1 MLKFLERTVLWL
13 ALAVMLAMAGG
24 EARAQVAVDA
34 LGADLIH
41 AGEFV
46 VPINKSQVLKVDQ
59 PFTELLIGNSE
70 IADVVALT
78 NQSVYVLGKQL
89 GTTNL
94 TIYGARRQLL
104 AVLDL
109 VVSYDV
115 ESLKAK
121 LHDVLPGEAV
131 EVRTVSGGILLSG
144 TVSNET
150 SLSES
155 LAIAEQY
162 APKAVTNAMTV
173 QGSQQ
178 VMLQVKFAE
187 VSRNVVRQIGIGHD
201 LQVTGDLAFD
211 LLTSSALPLATGSL
225 PFGVG
230 TIDTGAD
237 SNPDLRTT
245 FQTLEEKGLIKT
257 LAEPNLIALSGDT
270 ASFLAGGE
278 FPIPVESE
286 DGTITIE
293 FKEFGVSLSFTPTV
307 IGKDLI
313 NLIVAPEVSRID
325 PTVSVRTTLVEVPG
339 LSTRR
344 ATTTIELR
352 DGQSFAIAGLLQ
364 EDYQNAI
371 SGLPWLSDIPIL
383 GLLFRSTGFQRNE
396 TELVILVTPRLVK
409 PAQSVAELSVPT
421 DRLVLPSDTDL
432 FLFGR
437 TEGEDS
443 GVAPSPGMSA
453 VPGAGD
459 TLSRGQGG
467 FAGSYGYITE

>member
-1 MLKFLERTVLWL
+1 MFGLLKRSFLLLLT
-13 ALAVMLAMAGG
+13 AFMLAMAGVT
-24 EARAQVAVDA
+24 AQAQVAVDS
-34 LGADLIH
+34 LGGELIH

-59 PFTELLIGNSE
+59 PFTELLIGNPE

-94 TIYGARRQLL
+94 TIYGPRRQLL

-121 LHDVLPGEAV
+121 LNDVLPGEAI
-131 EVRTVSGGILLSG
+131 EVRPVNSGILLSG
-144 TVSNET
+144 IVSNET
-150 SLSES
+150 SVSDA

-162 APKAVTNAMTV
+162 APKAVTNALSV

-187 VSRNVVRQIGIGHD
+187 VSRNVVRELSIGHD
-201 LQVTGDLAFD
+201 LAVAGDLAFN
-211 LLTSSALPLATGSL
+211 LFTSAALPISPTASAFATGVLSTS
-225 PFGVG
+225 G
-230 TIDTGAD
+230 
-237 SNPDLRTT
+237 NPDLTT
-245 FQTLEEKGLIKT
+245 VFRTLEQNGLVKT

-278 FPIPVESE
+278 FPVPVAQ
-286 DGTITIE
+286 DDDTITVE
-293 FKEFGVSLSFTPTV
+293 FKEFGVGLAFTPTV

-325 PTVSVRTTLVEVPG
+325 PTVSVVIDGLEVPG

-344 ATTTIELR
+344 AKTTIELR

-371 SGLPWLSDIPIL
+371 NGIPWLSDIPIL

-409 PAQSVAELSVPT
+409 PAQSVAELSAPT
-421 DRLVLPSDTDL
+421 DRLVLPTDAEL
-432 FLFGR
+432 FLFGQ
-437 TEGEDS
+437 TEGSSS
-443 GVAPSPGMSA
+443 GTAPAPA
-453 VPGAGD
+453 A
-459 TLSRGQGG
+459 LSETPSGGNALSQGQVG
-467 FAGSYGYITE
+467 FSGSYGYIVE

>member
-1 MLKFLERTVLWL
+1 MLKLLKRWGLLLSL
-13 ALAVMLAMAGG
+13 ALLLATTGV
-24 EARAQVAVDA
+24 EARAQVAIDS
-34 LGADLIH
+34 LGGDLIH

-46 VPINKSQVLKVDQ
+46 VPLNKSQVLKVDQ
-59 PFTELLIGNSE
+59 PFTELLIGNPE

-94 TIYGARRQLL
+94 TIYGPRRQLL

-109 VVSYDV
+109 VVSYDI

-121 LHDVLPGEAV
+121 LHDVLPSEAIEIRAV
-131 EVRTVSGGILLSG
+131 NGGILLSG
-144 TVSNET
+144 SISNE
-150 SLSES
+150 SSMS
-155 LAIAEQY
+155 DALAIAEQY

-187 VSRNVVRQIGIGHD
+187 VSRNVVRELGIGHD
-201 LQVTGDLAFD
+201 IAVAGDLAFN
-211 LLTSSALPLATGSL
+211 LITSSGLPISPIPYGIGALT
-225 PFGVG
+225 
-230 TIDTGAD
+230 AD
-237 SNPDLRTT
+237 GNPDLTTT
-245 FQTLEEKGLIKT
+245 FQTLEQNGLVRT

-270 ASFLAGGE
+270 ANFLAGGE
-278 FPIPVESE
+278 FPVPVEQE
-286 DGTITIE
+286 DNVTTVE

-325 PTVSVRTTLVEVPG
+325 PTVSIVVDGLEIPG

-344 ATTTIELR
+344 AKTTIELR

-364 EDYQNAI
+364 QDYQNAI
-371 SGLPWLSDIPIL
+371 TGLPWLSDIPIL

-409 PAQSVAELSVPT
+409 PAQSMAELSAPT
-421 DRLVLPSDTDL
+421 DRLVLPSDAEL
-432 FLFGR
+432 FLFGQ
-437 TEGEDS
+437 TEGEGSGMAPADS
-443 GVAPSPGMSA
+443 SGTAQAPNG
-453 VPGAGD
+453 GD
-459 TLSRGQGG
+459 ALSRGQVG
-467 FAGSYGYITE
+467 FSGAYGYIVE